1 MKINLNNVE
10 SVQKA
15 LDKAQKGTHAR
26 LLSVTNLRN
35 SAERAERRLAKA
47 GIAPGQWQGARV
59 HINPHRTPN
68 TYGHAAYTT
77 AAILERGGKNWFLVQ
92 VVRTRCE
99 SVSYGADAED
109 VISYPYRAML
119 IQAWAKRYGLTLTNI
134 PGEDDILYLESQIK
148 ALEAHLETIIAGES
162 L

>member
-1 MKINLNNVE
+1 MKINLNNVK

-47 GIAPGQWQGARV
+47 GIAPSQRQGAKVR
-59 HINPHRTPN
+59 INPHRTPN
-68 TYGHAAYTT
+68 NYGHAAYTT
-77 AAILERGGKNWFLVQ
+77 AAILERGGKDWFLVQ

-109 VISYPYRAML
+109 VISCPYRAAL
-119 IQAWAKRYGLTLTNI
+119 IQAWAKGYGLRLTEV
-134 PGEDDILYLESQIK
+134 PDEDHI
-148 ALEAHLETIIAGES
+148 AHMES
-162 L
+162 LILAQDRR

>member
-35 SAERAERRLAKA
+35 SAERAEQRLARA
-47 GIAPGQWQGARV
+47 GIAPSQRQGAKVR
-59 HINPHRTPN
+59 INPHRTPN
-68 TYGHAAYTT
+68 NYTT
-77 AAILERGGKNWFLVQ
+77 AAILDRGGKDWFLVQ

-99 SVSYGADAED
+99 SVSYGTDAED

-119 IQAWAKRYGLTLTNI
+119 IQAWAKRYGLTLTGV
-134 PGEDDILYLESQIK
+134 PDEEYFKILEESMS
-148 ALEAHLETIIAGES
+148 ALEGKR
-162 L
+162 